1 LSRRFRLLSTAYL
14 WAILVG

>member
-1 LSRRFRLLSTAYL
+1 LSRRFRLLSTVYL